1 MSDNKQDNTGGLS
14 CEDLDELK
22 ALMNDEAFEMLL
34 FHGMETLEEG
44 RSEISLIGMDSTH
57 ISLRLQYGVVNMDE
71 SFGRSTSYMAVCE
84 CKVPISLVKDRTI
97 GNGVNLERL
106 RLVMLLFRL
115 QNSDIQKHTGFS
127 KAYISGVVSGKVRG
141 SQQFWIKLNSVLP
154 SIITAIG
161 SGCCVFEI

>member
-1 MSDNKQDNTGGLS
+1 MRIDSIEAAHNNAACSTPESTIKAPGGVQNGS
-14 CEDLDELK
+14 VAAHRD
-22 ALMNDEAFEMLL
+22 
-34 FHGMETLEEG
+34 
-44 RSEISLIGMDSTH
+44 
-57 ISLRLQYGVVNMDE
+57 
-71 SFGRSTSYMAVCE
+71 
-84 CKVPISLVKDRTI
+84 
-97 GNGVNLERL
+97 NGVNLGRL
-106 RLVMLLFRL
+106 RLVMTLFRL